1 MKRAQSIKNNTAL
14 RGNAVTTLRVRMA
27 ERSIKV
33 GQLAEMTGVS
43 RSYLS
48 ETLCRNAVSKSAAIK
63 INSALGEEIFT

>member
-1 MKRAQSIKNNTAL
+1 
-14 RGNAVTTLRVRMA
+14 MA